1 MCVVCERDKCT
12 LSFEVERDCEG
23 RSVWRMISNDR
34 VRYICELRRA
44 VVEESEGWGAV
55 YNKDKE

>member
-23 RSVWRMISNDR
+23 RRVWRMIVRAVLSSR
-34 VRYICELRRA
+34 VGIA

>member
-23 RSVWRMISNDR
+23 RSVWRMIVRAVLSSR
-34 VRYICELRRA
+34 VGIA